1 MLARYLAEDRDGP
14 AAVEL
19 DDVRAAAEE
28 RADAVVEPLARLREV
43 RVAPRGGRSIT
54 PERGDAAPHP
64 LESEKPKALP
74 VAPVFASSVDSS
86 FLRPPGWL
94 STKAVASTTKP
105 STTAQNARP
114 SRPSLR
120 FISAG
125 ENKRRPSAP
134 TFSTQRCAWAWSSET
149 TAILLLPSRASP
161 RLLFLLCR
169 TSVVAAFAGRRS
181 RVSARLYVQ
190 SPRAPRPDATVFKSS
205 LF

>member
-1 MLARYLAEDRDGP
+1 M
-14 AAVEL
+14 EL

-105 STTAQNARP
+105 STTHQNDPFERCC
-114 SRPSLR
+114 S
-120 FISAG
+120 ISSG
-125 ENKRRPSAP
+125 RI
-134 TFSTQRCAWAWSSET
+134 QRCASA
-149 TAILLLPSRASP
+149 ALL
-161 RLLFLLCR
+161 
-169 TSVVAAFAGRRS
+169 
-181 RVSARLYVQ
+181 
-190 SPRAPRPDATVFKSS
+190 D
-205 LF
+205 